1 MQNYLLSQLTA
12 LTAIPSPTGMTHLA
26 AEYLIKELTALGFAP
41 TMTRKGT
48 VICCLGG
55 EGHPLLMS
63 AHVDTLGAVVRAI
76 KPNGHLR
83 YSKVGGFDDNTI
95 ENENITVHTRDGKAV
110 TGTVYSSKA
119 SRHVWGDQSSSA
131 RNDDFLEIILDEDVS
146 SRSDVEKLGICVG
159 DFISFDAR
167 TTVTASGYIKSRH
180 LDDKASSAIL
190 LTLAREVAQ
199 GRLVLGRKV
208 YIVFTVYEE
217 VGHGAS
223 ALKDLTDVEDMLAVD
238 MGCVGADLTC
248 TEKQVSICAKDS
260 GGPYNYEMTG
270 ELIALCKEN
279 GIDFAVDVY
288 PFYGSDAGTAL
299 RAGADVRHALIGA
312 GVYASHGYERSHR
325 LGVENSLRLI
335 EAYVEKE

>member
-26 AEYLIKELTALGFAP
+26 AEYLIRELTALGFAP

-55 EGHPLLMS
+55 EGHPLLIS

-260 GGPYNYEMTG
+260 GGPYDWSFTN
-270 ELIALCKEN
+270 ELIARCKKM
-279 GIDFAVDVY
+279 GIDYAVDIY
-288 PFYGSDAGTAL
+288 PGYGSDCGAAL
-299 RAGADVRHALIGA
+299 RAGMEIRFALCGQ
-312 GVYASHGYERSHR
+312 GVFASHGYERTHMDGIMGT
-325 LGVENSLRLI
+325 LKLVMDV
-335 EAYVEKE
+335 AEKC